1 MTEVRIEV
9 LKASYGDCIFITIK
23 DDDSQVFTIM
33 MDGGLQ
39 SAYQVRDKKGRLVD
53 GCLKQKLDQMRNG
66 GLSIDLLIITH
77 VDKDHIGGILSWFK
91 HDFPT
96 ADFVK
101 EIWINDD
108 VEVAEANN
116 LDNSTAQ
123 AASLIEILKERNIK
137 YVNQLVVG
145 RQFCFDWG
153 RIYVLA
159 PKDAHHNAIAKEIGK
174 ELNNNADEDYQ
185 KSIKAYLLELE
196 KWVMDDVTA
205 ENDASIAILLQANDG
220 DNYLFLGDANIRTVM
235 DCISKSS
242 EIGKPMKCRMVK
254 LSHHGS
260 RNNFMP
266 EFLDL
271 VKSDG
276 YIFST
281 DGSLYHHPHKEV
293 LAQLIGKTT
302 ATLYFNYIER
312 GKSMIT
318 EQDKTDYP
326 GIMDRI
332 KEI

>member
-1 MTEVRIEV
+1 MTKLRIEV
-9 LKASYGDCIFITIK
+9 LKAGYGDCIFITIEE
-23 DDDSQVFTIM
+23 DNCQVFTIM
-33 MDGGLQ
+33 IDGGLQ
-39 SAYQVRDKKGRLVD
+39 SAYQARDKKDRLAD
-53 GCLKQKLDQMRNG
+53 GCLKQKLDHMRSV
-66 GLSIDLLIITH
+66 GLSIDLLIVTH
-77 VDKDHIGGILSWFK
+77 VDKDHIGGVLSWFK

-108 VEVAEANN
+108 VEVTEASN

-123 AASLIEILKERNIK
+123 AASLIDLLKERNIK
-137 YVNQLVVG
+137 YVNQLVAG
-145 RQFCFDWG
+145 RKFCFDWG

-174 ELNNNADEDYQ
+174 ELNNSADEEYQ
-185 KSIKAYLLELE
+185 KSIKAYLSD
-196 KWVMDDVTA
+196 KWKMNDVTA
-205 ENDASIAILLQANDG
+205 ENDASIAILLQTKDEEND
-220 DNYLFLGDANIRTVM
+220 LLLGDANIKTVM
-235 DCISKSS
+235 DSIIQSD
-242 EIGKPMKCRMVK
+242 EIENPLKCRMVK

-260 RNNFMP
+260 KNNFMP

-271 VKSDG
+271 VESDG

-281 DGSLYHHPHKEV
+281 DGSLYHHPHKDV

-312 GKSMIT
+312 GQSMIT
-318 EQDKTDYP
+318 DQDKTDYP

-332 KEI
+332 REI

>member
-1 MTEVRIEV
+1 MTELRIEV
-9 LKASYGDCIFITIK
+9 LKAGYGDCIFITIE
-23 DDDSQVFTIM
+23 DYDCQMFTIM

-39 SAYQVRDKKGRLVD
+39 SAYQVRDKKGRLTD
-53 GCLKQKLDQMRNG
+53 GCLKQKLDQMRKD

-77 VDKDHIGGILSWFK
+77 VDKDHIGGVFSWFK

-108 VEVAEANN
+108 VEVTEASN

-123 AASLIEILKERNIK
+123 AASLIDLLKERNIK
-137 YVNQLVVG
+137 YKNQLVAG
-145 RQFCFDWG
+145 RKFCFDWG
-153 RIYVLA
+153 WIYVLA

-174 ELNNNADEDYQ
+174 ELNNNADEEYQ
-185 KSIKAYLLELE
+185 KSIKAYLTD

-205 ENDASIAILLQANDG
+205 ENDASIAILLQTKDGEND
-220 DNYLFLGDANIRTVM
+220 LLLGDANIRTVM
-235 DCISKSS
+235 DCISKSDV
-242 EIGKPMKCRMVK
+242 IRKPMKCRMVK

-271 VKSDG
+271 VESDG

-293 LAQLIGKTT
+293 FAQLIDKTT

-312 GKSMIT
+312 GQSMIT

-326 GIMDRI
+326 EIMDRI